1 MRNTTKLKNLLL
13 KYDADFSMD
22 DDFHFRLTITDKVS
36 GKQQLFEGD
45 GYAIVLAKA
54 YSYMLKDLKGKSL
67 N

>member
-54 YSYMLKDLKGKSL
+54 YS
-67 N
+67 